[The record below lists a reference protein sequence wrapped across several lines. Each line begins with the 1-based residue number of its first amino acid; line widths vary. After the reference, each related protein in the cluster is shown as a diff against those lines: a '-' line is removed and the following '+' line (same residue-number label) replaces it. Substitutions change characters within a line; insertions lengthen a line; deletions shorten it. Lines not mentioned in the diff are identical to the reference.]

1 MLNTY
6 GLGIRVCLTVIFT
19 LVRSHF
25 CAAQLE
31 LAADLAQEAD
41 WEGCLRECRRVLLVS
56 PANHTTLVLKCA
68 ANLCLDRDVDASF
81 SCLERL
87 FRSAISPEILTS
99 AAYERGR
106 AQWKMGRHNA
116 AFESF
121 QFAFYNASQT
131 DIFLKSA
138 CSLFQ
143 LAREKPALAKRSS
156 DLHMQINSTRELWC
170 GKLFRECRIRPV
182 GSGIRLLGRPGA
194 WIAAFYRAHIRPA
207 IGPRCSLKPSC
218 SEYFRQ
224 ACLKHGL
231 LGFPI
236 QADRFF
242 REPRVAAE
250 KTTPVAVG
258 EVIKYADPLSDH
270 DFWMK
275 RNDDTTGPSTH

>member
-6 GLGIRVCLTVIFT
+6 GSRIRVCLTAIFA
-19 LVRSHF
+19 LFLSHF
-25 CAAQLE
+25 CAAQPE
-31 LAADLAQEAD
+31 LATDLAQEGD
-41 WEGCLRECRRVLLVS
+41 WKGCLHECRRVLLVS
-56 PANHTTLVLKCA
+56 PTNHTALALKCA
-68 ANLCLDRDVDASF
+68 ATLCLDRDVDASF

-106 AQWKMGRHNA
+106 AQWEMGRHNA

-143 LAREKPALAKRSS
+143 LTREKPTLTEKSS
-156 DLHMQINSTRELWC
+156 DLHMQINSTRELWR
-170 GKLFRECRIRPV
+170 GRLFRECRIRPV
-182 GSGIRLLGRPGA
+182 GCGIRFLSRAGI
-194 WIAAFYRAHIRPA
+194 WIAGFYRAHIRPA
-207 IGPRCSLKPSC
+207 IGHRCSLEPSC

-231 LGFPI
+231 LGFPM

-242 REPRVAAE
+242 REPGVAAE

-275 RNDDTTGPSTH
+275 RNDETPVP